1 MEGIS
6 FPTLAL
12 ARAYT
17 DEHGGGGGGGSK
29 AKTLTISLGTSWTG
43 DDPYRQAVS
52 VSGYSVTSKT
62 KVDLVADSATVDSML
77 SMGVAQI
84 YVENNNGTLT
94 VVALGGMPTKAL
106 TLQAIFSE
114 VN

>member
-52 VSGYSVTSKT
+52 VSGY
-62 KVDLVADSATVDSML
+62 
-77 SMGVAQI
+77 
-84 YVENNNGTLT
+84 
-94 VVALGGMPTKAL
+94 
-106 TLQAIFSE
+106 
-114 VN
+114 